1 MASKKRILVI
11 EDDRPL
17 RESIKKF
24 LEKKGFSVRT
34 AENLAGAVDRLK
46 TDDYDLLLLDLTLPD
61 GSGMEILKG
70 YSDRYQNRIVILTGT
85 GTIESAVAAMKKGAF
100 DLLQKPINP
109 DILLLALNRALEFN
123 RTSEDYQN
131 LKQEV
136 SDASGFEKFILSS
149 GKMRELILTAKK
161 YAASDHTIL
170 ITGETGTGKELLA
183 QAVHH
188 HSRRKKNAYLIVNC
202 ASIPENLAESELFG
216 YKRGAFTGAHQDYPG
231 RFLMADRGTLFLD
244 EIAELPL
251 SVQAKLLRVLE
262 SGEVTPLKGTRPVKS
277 DARIITATNKVLEKE
292 VQAGRFREDLFYRID
307 LLKIHIPPLRE
318 RTEDILPLAAHFIR
332 VSNIANSK
340 RIERIDPEAGR
351 LLCLYPW
358 PGNVRELKNAIF
370 KISVTSQQNEI
381 RPEHLPL
388 NIRNNAPAGNGD
400 AGDLR
405 LDHMEKTHIR
415 KVLAMAN
422 FNHKKA
428 AAMLG
433 ISRSSL
439 YRKLEEYGL
448 RNGRAGQERNF
459 K

>member
-1 MASKKRILVI
+1 
-11 EDDRPL
+11 
-17 RESIKKF
+17 
-24 LEKKGFSVRT
+24 
-34 AENLAGAVDRLK
+34 
-46 TDDYDLLLLDLTLPD
+46 
-61 GSGMEILKG
+61 
-70 YSDRYQNRIVILTGT
+70 
-85 GTIESAVAAMKKGAF
+85 
-100 DLLQKPINP
+100 
-109 DILLLALNRALEFN
+109 
-123 RTSEDYQN
+123 
-131 LKQEV
+131 
-136 SDASGFEKFILSS
+136 
-149 GKMRELILTAKK
+149 MRDLILTAKK

-170 ITGETGTGKELLA
+170 ISGETGTGKELMA

-188 HSRRKKNAYLIVNC
+188 HSQRKKNAYLIVNC

-244 EIAELPL
+244 EIGELPF

-277 DARIITATNKVLEKE
+277 DVRIIAATNKDLEKE

-307 LLKIHIPPLRE
+307 LLKIHIPPLRQ

-332 VSNIANSK
+332 IANIANSR
-340 RIERIDPEAGR
+340 RIEGIAPEAGR
-351 LLCLYPW
+351 LLCQYPW
-358 PGNVRELKNAIF
+358 PGNVRELKNTIF

-388 NIRNNAPAGNGD
+388 NILNNASAGIEGTEE
-400 AGDLR
+400 LR
-405 LDHMEKTHIR
+405 LDHLEKNHIR
-415 KVLAMAN
+415 KILAMAN

-439 YRKLEEYGL
+439 YRKLKEHEL
-448 RNGRAGQERNF
+448 RNGRAGQDRNF

>member
-24 LEKKGFSVRT
+24 LEKKGFFVWT
-34 AENLAGAVDRLK
+34 AENLAEAVDRLK
-46 TDDYDLLLLDLTLPD
+46 TTDYDLLLLDLTLPD
-61 GSGMEILKG
+61 GSGMEILKE
-70 YSDRYQNRIVILTGT
+70 YSDRYRNRIVILTGT
-85 GTIESAVAAMKKGAF
+85 GTIETAVAAMKKGAF

-123 RTSEDYQN
+123 RTSEDYRN
-131 LKQEV
+131 LKQEI
-136 SDASGFEKFILSS
+136 SDAAGFEKFILSS
-149 GKMRELILTAKK
+149 GKMREMILTAKK

-170 ITGETGTGKELLA
+170 ISGETGTGKELLA
-183 QAVHH
+183 QALHH
-188 HSRRKKNAYLIVNC
+188 HSRRKNNAYLIVNC
-202 ASIPENLAESELFG
+202 ASIPETLAESELFG

-262 SGEVTPLKGTRPVKS
+262 SGEVIPLKGTRPVKS
-277 DARIITATNKVLEKE
+277 DARIIAATNKDLEKE

-307 LLKIHIPPLRE
+307 LLKIHIPPLRQ

-332 VSNIANSK
+332 IANIANSK

-351 LLCLYPW
+351 LMCLYPW
-358 PGNVRELKNAIF
+358 PGNVRELKNTIF
-370 KISVTSQQNEI
+370 QISVTSQMNEI

-388 NIRNNAPAGNGD
+388 KILSNAPAGTLD
-400 AGDLR
+400 TEELR
-405 LDHMEKTHIR
+405 LDTLEKNHIR

-428 AAMLG
+428 AVMLG

-439 YRKLEEYGL
+439 YRKLEE
-448 RNGRAGQERNF
+448 
-459 K
+459 